1 MTDLT
6 PRLRLLLCLISG
18 LFPFSIQA
26 AELHVTTDQVVV
38 TSTRMEEKIFDLPV
52 SIDQVSGEM
61 LRDSRPMVNLTE
73 TAVRIPGVVVNNR
86 FNAAQDLAVS
96 SRGFGARASFG
107 VRGMRIYADGIPV
120 TMPDGQGQTGTF
132 NLDTAKSVEFM
143 RGPFSALY
151 GNSSG
156 GVVQILTRDGTQE
169 PTLSGAYTAGSYDTR
184 RGSLSFEGQAGGLNY
199 LLNTT
204 DYDSDGYR
212 DHGSSSR
219 ETFHAKLRYE
229 FSDATKLTLVG
240 TSLDQDAQ
248 DPLGLTQ
255 AQYDQDP
262 RQAGTNAVSRNTR
275 VNRKHDQA
283 GVVLEHTFSR
293 ENSLTLIGYTGTRD
307 NKQFQTLGA
316 TGRVA
321 AIGREF
327 SGTELKW
334 THRSTLAGRPFS
346 LVAGMN
352 YDRMEDVRKQFNAV
366 RGVQVGN
373 PTRNELQEAHNFDQ
387 FAQASYEPGDKWLLI
402 AGVRHTRVEFDIKD
416 RIPVPVDSGGSIDY
430 SNTSPVLGITYRLT
444 PAVNLYVSYGRG
456 FETPTFIEMTYIGNP
471 TTNGGAGPN
480 LGLSP
485 SKSKNYEIGAKA
497 LIMDNTRANLALYR
511 IDTDDEIA
519 TNIGNGATASF
530 KNVGKTQRTGAEL
543 SIDSALPYNFNVYGA
558 FSWMDAEFKNN
569 FVTGVTPINSGNTI
583 PGTYRATAY
592 AEISWAHPAS
602 GFSTGLEWLRFSDTY
617 TNDSNIQKADGYT
630 LFNLRAGFVQK
641 LFGWQLREFLRVENL
656 TDKTYVSSVRVNS
669 AQNTTGAAFEPGAD
683 RNWFAGV
690 SASYAFH

>member
-6 PRLRLLLCLISG
+6 PRLRLLPAIIAG
-18 LFPFSIQA
+18 LFPFCSQA
-26 AELHVTTDQVVV
+26 AEPRVTTDQVVV
-38 TSTRMEEKIFDLPV
+38 TATRMERNSFDLPV
-52 SIDQVSGEM
+52 SIDVVSGAA
-61 LRDSRPMVNLTE
+61 LADSRPMINLTE

-96 SRGFGARASFG
+96 SRGFGARAAFG
-107 VRGMRIYADGIPV
+107 VRGVRIYADGIPV

-132 NLDTAKSVEFM
+132 NLDTAKSIEFM

-156 GVVQILTRDGTQE
+156 GVVQIMTRDGAKD
-169 PTLSGAYTAGSYDTR
+169 PTLSGAYTAGSFDTR

-199 LLNTT
+199 LLNAT

-212 DHGSSSR
+212 DHSRSSR
-219 ETFHAKLRYE
+219 ETFHAKLRYD
-229 FSDATKLTLVG
+229 FSNATKVTLVG

-255 AQYDQDP
+255 TQYDQDP
-262 RQAGTNAVSRNTR
+262 RQAGTNAISRNTR
-275 VNRKHDQA
+275 VKRKHDQA
-283 GVVLEHTFSR
+283 GVIFEHAFSP
-293 ENSLTLIGYTGTRD
+293 ENSLTMMGYTGTRD
-307 NKQFQTLGA
+307 NKQFQTLGLN
-316 TGRVA
+316 GRVA
-321 AIGREF
+321 AIDREF

-334 THRSTLAGRPFS
+334 AHKSTLAGRPFS

-352 YDRMEDVRKQFNAV
+352 YDQMEDVRKQFNASG
-366 RGVQVGN
+366 GVQVGN
-373 PTRNELQEAHNFDQ
+373 PTRNELQKAHNFDQ
-387 FAQASYEPGDKWLLI
+387 FVQASYEPGEKWLLI
-402 AGVRHTRVEFDIKD
+402 AGLRHTRVEFDIKD
-416 RIPVPVDSGGSIDY
+416 RIPVPVDGSGNIDY
-430 SNTSPVLGITYRLT
+430 SNTSPVLGVTYRLT
-444 PAVNLYVSYGRG
+444 PAVNLYANYGRG
-456 FETPTFIEMTYIGNP
+456 FETPTFIEMTYSNP
-471 TTNGGAGPN
+471 TTGAGPN

-485 SKSKNYEIGAKA
+485 SKSKNYEIGVKA

-558 FSWMDAEFKNN
+558 FSWMNAEFKDD
-569 FVTGVTPINSGNTI
+569 FVTGGIPINSGNTI
-583 PGTYRATAY
+583 PGTYRSTAY

-602 GFSTGLEWLRFSDTY
+602 GFSTALEGIHLSKTY
-617 TNDSNIQKADGYT
+617 TNDSNAQKADGYT
-630 LFNLRAGFVQK
+630 LLNLRAGFVQK
-641 LFGWQLREFLRVENL
+641 FSGWQFREFLRVENL
-656 TDKTYVSSVRVNS
+656 ADKIYVSSVRVNAS
-669 AQNTTGAAFEPGAD
+669 QITTGAAFDPGAE

-690 SASYAFH
+690 SASYAFR